1 VSPTA
6 LERYAACPHTYFVER
21 MLGVEPVEAPEEAI
35 EISPLDVGNLIHES
49 FDALITEVGAR
60 GELPDY
66 GQPWT
71 DAQRRLLQEIAE
83 EKADTYEA
91 EGRTGHPRMW
101 PRMRAQILGILQWM
115 VDEDNRWRAQEDA
128 RVVASELPFGLRGAE
143 PVTLV
148 LGGGG
153 QVKFRGSADKVDQ
166 KRDGTLLVTDIKSGS
181 RRTFKGIAADD
192 PVAHGEKLQLPVYAM
207 AARAAH
213 GDPGTPARAM
223 YWFVRKDRGRIEV
236 PLTSEVQE
244 TYAATVGLLVS
255 SMAAGVFPPRAPKD
269 ADFRWVQCPYCNPDG
284 LGHGAVR
291 ERWEAKRLTP
301 ELEAYTAL
309 VEPDAVAP
317 DAADEEGDEA

>member
-1 VSPTA
+1 
-6 LERYAACPHTYFVER
+6 
-21 MLGVEPVEAPEEAI
+21 
-35 EISPLDVGNLIHES
+35 VGNLIHES
-49 FDALITEVGAR
+49 FDALITEVGGR

-71 DAQRRLLQEIAE
+71 DAQRGLLQEIAE

-101 PRMRAQILGILQWM
+101 PRMRAQILGILDWM

-166 KRDGTLLVTDIKSGS
+166 GRDGTLLVTDIKSGS
-181 RRTFKGIAADD
+181 QRTFKGIAADD

-236 PLTSEVQE
+236 PLTPEVQE

-255 SMAAGVFPPRAPKD
+255 SMATGVFPPRAPKD

-301 ELEAYTAL
+301 ELAAYTAL